1 MRYTDNYLQDLRDI
15 QKSIPC
21 LEKLRN
27 KRIMVTGGGGLIGS
41 ALVDFL
47 LSLNDNEQYGIE
59 VYVAA
64 RNKQKIEKR
73 FSASVRRKDFIYVP
87 YEAAEPVSLKH
98 GVDYIVHAASPANP
112 AAYSRQPVETM
123 AANFQGMYHIL
134 NYARDFQVT
143 RVVYV
148 SSSEVYGKKNDGKP
162 YHEDEYGF
170 LDILNPRAC
179 YPSSKR
185 AAETLCASFLQ
196 EYNVDSVIVRPGHVY
211 GGTALPE
218 DNRAATQFMYDVIN
232 DRDIV
237 MKSPGLQLRS
247 YCYVCDAVSSVFVV
261 MLNGEKGRS
270 YNISNPDSICTIR
283 ELAECIARTG
293 GKTVEFAVPS
303 EAETRSYN
311 LMDNSS
317 LDSTLIE
324 SLGWKGMFD
333 LSTGVAHSLEALK

>member
-1 MRYTDNYLQDLRDI
+1 MRYTDNYLKDLRDI
-15 QKSIPC
+15 QTSIPN
-21 LEKLRN
+21 LEKLKN
-27 KRIMVTGGGGLIGS
+27 MKVMITGGGGLIGS
-41 ALVDFL
+41 AVADFL
-47 LSLNDNEQYGIE
+47 FSLNDNEKYGIE
-59 VYVAA
+59 VYVAG

-73 FSASVRRKDFIYVP
+73 FSASLQRKDFFYVP

-98 GVDYIVHAASPANP
+98 GVDYIIHAASPANP

-123 AANFQGMYHIL
+123 IANFQGVYHIL
-134 NYARDFQVT
+134 NYAREFQVT

-162 YHEDEYGF
+162 YCEDEYGF

-232 DRDIV
+232 DRNII
-237 MKSPGLQLRS
+237 MKSAGLQMRS
-247 YCYVCDAVSSVFVV
+247 YCYVCDAVSSILTV

-283 ELAECIARTG
+283 ELAECIAVTA
-293 GKTVEFAVPS
+293 GKKVEFAIPS
-303 EAETRSYN
+303 EAEKKSYN
-311 LMDNSS
+311 MMDNSS
-317 LDSTLIE
+317 LDSSMIE
-324 SLGWKGMFD
+324 ALGWKGLFD
-333 LSTGVAHSLEALK
+333 LPTGIAHSLEVLR